1 MFCRLFGSSALALAL
16 SLAAPLGLR
25 PAEQDP
31 SRWCNAPGSTEKPGQ
46 GRCGDDDAHCHRWSE
61 CRHYPPF
68 TSPEDSEPPQEHGAH
83 SGKCHDQGCQR
94 HCDKDGCWAEP
105 DQDRR
110 PGKEPERPPEES

>member
-1 MFCRLFGSSALALAL
+1 MSSRLFGSSALAL
-16 SLAAPLGLR
+16 SLAFAPMGFR

-94 HCDKDGCWAEP
+94 HCDKDGCWPEQE
-105 DQDRR
+105 QDRR
-110 PGKEPERPPEES
+110 PGQEPDRRPDGA